1 MSSVSYSYSIDVSE
15 SYAYSE
21 ARINNNPGVTL
32 SWKDLCYTITDP
44 KTNKSKNIVE
54 NVSGYVMPGEVMAT
68 GKSSFLDLL
77 AGRKDPKF
85 VSGETYL
92 NGQPG
97 QIKYVSTYVMQ
108 DDALMGVLT
117 IRENIRFVESYVQ
130 NIIEEFGLERVAD
143 SKIGTVFVRGVSG
156 GEKRRCAIASQVITL
171 PNIIFLD
178 EPTTG
183 LDSAAAYNVM
193 NAIKNMA
200 QRHKLTVIA
209 SIHQPSTETYS
220 LFDKLLILGSGKTLY
235 FGERESALTYFDEL
249 GYACPSYAN
258 PADHFLNLV
267 NSDFM
272 KDRLEAEDH
281 IQNFTQLYKGSTY
294 KVETDSQITN
304 LLEGTKNE
312 EDKITSKNQ
321 SGYPR
326 NFFSQTYIIMKR
338 STLNASRN
346 ILVFWIRVAMYVTLA
361 LLMGSTWW
369 KVGLEQKNI
378 QDRFSAHFFSV
389 AFLVFMSVAGIP
401 GFLEE
406 RLVFQR
412 ERANRFYSVG
422 PYVLANTIVAIPFV
436 LIIAISF
443 SIVAYPMIALHPG
456 FGHAVTFVLLL
467 FLALFVA
474 ESMVVFV
481 SSIIPIFVAAL
492 TIVAFAN
499 GFFMVVQGFFVRR
512 DSITKIWKW
521 AHYIDYQ
528 KYAFEGIIKNDFI
541 GLTFRCANENG
552 TCNCIYGNPTSPTCT
567 FTGKDVLDSY
577 GYTEIVIWKWAPTT
591 GPIFPWSQIKLEK
604 LNPFPRYGH
613 SSNEWTNNNQI
624 FFFGGIVGG
633 KAQNDI
639 FMLETTGEIPLA
651 RSNHSQVNIE
661 NNMIITKHWS
671 KILIP
676 ITTSAGRYG
685 HSANMIGNVMYIFGG
700 QNERGI
706 YFNDL
711 ITFDLKEPK
720 TNDLGWK
727 FVVPI
732 NEPPSVRAGHSVC
745 SYQDNLY
752 VFGGTDGIKCYNDLW
767 CYDTKNNFWTEII
780 CECATPIPRESHRAS
795 LIDDV
800 FYIFGGRTI
809 EGKELSDLAAFKL
822 NSKQWFMFQKM
833 GPSPSPRY
841 WHTMTS
847 LDKLILIFGGE
858 SSMQT
863 TKPDEEGTIH
873 VLDTTKIKYPA
884 GTFPG
889 TMFQQKRSHHSRSLS
904 EPPLL
909 SSSTPRTIS
918 SPKQLSSPKLND
930 KNYQNPF
937 FSPPQSSTT
946 PLHVYISKG
955 NTVENLQQPSSSL
968 SVNKSQNLLYRSKTF
983 SDYPLHKYSDLIQS
997 NSNLKS
1003 NNNSISKSPN
1013 VIPPKRILRV
1023 RPGGPKRILKNPI
1036 LEVNTMIPFIDKGKS
1051 VDRNIIDI
1059 NSKEKESKESNKE
1072 SIPETTI
1079 NQLSNQSIQNII
1091 NIENRNLENENNR
1104 KRQNQ
1109 KLIHASN
1116 DKLINTEILQ
1126 ENFDGINDAI
1136 RDNIIIGTLINQ
1148 DDIISETSS
1157 INRDDDIIEET
1168 LSINQDEI
1176 MTENSSINQDD
1187 DIITETS
1194 AAAFKRASLK
1204 TKFPQ
1209 LTINTLNN
1217 FNQNSRIFSNNFIT
1231 NPMDVYSSSNSDYI
1245 ENYKGTVNTLS
1256 NLERENFLE
1265 RLQDQD
1271 LLIAEM
1277 KKREIW
1283 FKAKLVLAKRA
1294 GYLLEFESDDG
1305 ADIPEGIDLENLMD
1319 IGKTGS
1325 EKFKV
1330 IEAIVQLSQQ
1340 LQQAKET
1347 IANQSK
1353 IASQKISD
1361 FERMYNEALK
1371 EAVNVGMMKHVMS
1384 EKRNRKSSL
1393 ATRFKEIA
1401 KRCDELEA
1409 LHEAAQIELK
1419 NSISRYRETIQK
1431 AKEIQ
1436 ENEELSEGEEFSDV
1450 GSSVSGYKSASI
1462 TSSIELEQELRMV
1475 ETNTTKTQLQLQQ
1488 LKLKLNQV
1496 ESDYQA
1502 AVKYAQSTEN
1512 MLQKMKEELT
1522 QGKNDID
1529 NLTQKLITVET
1540 HNIEL
1545 EDKLYQ
1551 LQKTL
1556 DTHDNTRN
1564 SILQEYASEQLFEQ
1578 QSIFLK
1584 ERGQLQQK
1592 IDDLQMK
1599 INIVQDEK
1607 NLMGQGYEAI
1617 RRVYESLRN
1626 QNETLK
1632 KSNKVLKQKTLLTEK
1647 MEEELEEELV
1657 RTLLINKHQS
1667 PMEPQQITRREQKKQ
1682 NERQHDIG
1690 EFLEIQKW
1698 EEERKIIEEQ
1708 INHYQ
1713 YRNKRLVKNNG
1724 ELEQKVIENEC
1735 KVSILLDQ
1743 MENVMDTYRI
1753 IEDKIK
1759 DLQQE
1764 NSNNLLKFVSDKN
1777 NYLLENFEI
1786 NRSKSITPNV
1796 DDDDES
1802 ALSDPVYEGEIEDKI
1817 NKAYPD
1823 LTNFVIPEYP
1833 NSPLSST
1840 TENSEYITF
1849 GRLEEPDNLELDK
1862 IEEENSDDL
1871 YEENEEEF
1879 SNVNN
1884 EKEEEELEI

>member
-1 MSSVSYSYSIDVSE
+1 MSLVSK
-15 SYAYSE
+15 
-21 ARINNNPGVTL
+21 L
-32 SWKDLCYTITDP
+32 K
-44 KTNKSKNIVE
+44 
-54 NVSGYVMPGEVMAT
+54 
-68 GKSSFLDLL
+68 
-77 AGRKDPKF
+77 
-85 VSGETYL
+85 
-92 NGQPG
+92 
-97 QIKYVSTYVMQ
+97 
-108 DDALMGVLT
+108 
-117 IRENIRFVESYVQ
+117 
-130 NIIEEFGLERVAD
+130 
-143 SKIGTVFVRGVSG
+143 
-156 GEKRRCAIASQVITL
+156 
-171 PNIIFLD
+171 
-178 EPTTG
+178 PT
-183 LDSAAAYNVM
+183 A
-193 NAIKNMA
+193 
-200 QRHKLTVIA
+200 
-209 SIHQPSTETYS
+209 
-220 LFDKLLILGSGKTLY
+220 
-235 FGERESALTYFDEL
+235 
-249 GYACPSYAN
+249 
-258 PADHFLNLV
+258 
-267 NSDFM
+267 
-272 KDRLEAEDH
+272 
-281 IQNFTQLYKGSTY
+281 
-294 KVETDSQITN
+294 
-304 LLEGTKNE
+304 
-312 EDKITSKNQ
+312 
-321 SGYPR
+321 
-326 NFFSQTYIIMKR
+326 
-338 STLNASRN
+338 
-346 ILVFWIRVAMYVTLA
+346 
-361 LLMGSTWW
+361 
-369 KVGLEQKNI
+369 
-378 QDRFSAHFFSV
+378 
-389 AFLVFMSVAGIP
+389 
-401 GFLEE
+401 
-406 RLVFQR
+406 
-412 ERANRFYSVG
+412 
-422 PYVLANTIVAIPFV
+422 
-436 LIIAISF
+436 
-443 SIVAYPMIALHPG
+443 
-456 FGHAVTFVLLL
+456 
-467 FLALFVA
+467 
-474 ESMVVFV
+474 
-481 SSIIPIFVAAL
+481 
-492 TIVAFAN
+492 
-499 GFFMVVQGFFVRR
+499 
-512 DSITKIWKW
+512 
-521 AHYIDYQ
+521 
-528 KYAFEGIIKNDFI
+528 
-541 GLTFRCANENG
+541 
-552 TCNCIYGNPTSPTCT
+552 
-567 FTGKDVLDSY
+567 
-577 GYTEIVIWKWAPTT
+577 

-633 KAQNDI
+633 KAQNDV
-639 FMLETTGEIPLA
+639 FMLETNTLDVHQITTTGEIPLA

-661 NNMIITKHWS
+661 NNMIVFGGILENNKESDDYIYILNTVTKHWS

-685 HSANMIGNVMYIFGG
+685 HSANIIGNVMYIFGG

-711 ITFDLKEPK
+711 ITFDIKEPK

-752 VFGGTDGIKCYNDLW
+752 VFGGTDGVKCYNDLW
-767 CYDTKNNFWTEII
+767 CYDTKNNFWSEII
-780 CECATPIPRESHRAS
+780 CDSATPIPRESHRSS

-809 EGKELSDLAAFKL
+809 EGKELSDLSAFKL

-847 LDKLILIFGGE
+847 LDKLILVFGGE

-863 TKPDEEGTIH
+863 TKPDEEGAIH

-889 TMFQQKRSHHSRSLS
+889 TMFQQQRSHHPRSLS

-909 SSSTPRTIS
+909 SSSTPRIIS
-918 SPKQLSSPKLND
+918 SPKQLSPPKLNE

-946 PLHVYISKG
+946 PLHIYISRG
-955 NTVENLQQPSSSL
+955 NTVENLQQSSSSL
-968 SVNKSQNLLYRSKTF
+968 SVNKSQNPLHKSKTL
-983 SDYPLHKYSDLIQS
+983 SDYPLYKYSDSIQS
-997 NSNLKS
+997 NSSLKS
-1003 NNNSISKSPN
+1003 NNNLISKSSD

-1023 RPGGPKRILKNPI
+1023 RPGGPKRILKNPL
-1036 LEVNTMIPFIDKGKS
+1036 LEMNIMIPFVDKGKS

-1059 NSKEKESKESNKE
+1059 DLKEEESTIKSEVMEEQKDENGNSNTRQSV
-1072 SIPETTI
+1072 IT
-1079 NQLSNQSIQNII
+1079 NQLSNQSFQSFQSVI
-1091 NIENRNLENENNR
+1091 NIENRNLENENNNR
-1104 KRQNQ
+1104 KRNSHNLLIENDNNNNNNNNNNKRQSVNLSNNNLNNDDDDKKQSHNLKNNQ
-1109 KLIHASN
+1109 KSTFNYRKDDENDNRRQTNQLRRKSRIIDQTLIHVSN
-1116 DKLINTEILQ
+1116 DKLINTEIPQ
-1126 ENFDGINDAI
+1126 ENFDEITDAI
-1136 RDNIIIGTLINQ
+1136 QDNIITGISINQ
-1148 DDIISETSS
+1148 DDIMSETSS

-1176 MTENSSINQDD
+1176 MTENSSINRDDIMEETLSINQDEIMTENPSINQDD
-1187 DIITETS
+1187 DIIAETS

-1217 FNQNSRIFSNNFIT
+1217 FNQDSRMFSSNFT
-1231 NPMDVYSSSNSDYI
+1231 TSPMDEYSSSNSDYI

-1277 KKREIW
+1277 KKKEIW

-1347 IANQSK
+1347 ITNQSK

-1371 EAVNVGMMKHVMS
+1371 EAVDFKTKFSALINKLESKNLLNDVQDIKIQLNKKQKLIEKSKKVVENAEVNVGMMKHVMS
-1384 EKRNRKSSL
+1384 EKRNRRSSL

-1436 ENEELSEGEEFSDV
+1436 ENEELSEDEEFSDV
-1450 GSSVSGYKSASI
+1450 GSNISDYKSASI
-1462 TSSIELEQELRMV
+1462 TSSIELEQELKMA
-1475 ETNTTKTQLQLQQ
+1475 ETNTAKTQLQLQQ

-1556 DTHDNTRN
+1556 DIHDNTRN
-1564 SILQEYASEQLFEQ
+1564 SILQEYANEQLFEQ

-1599 INIVQDEK
+1599 IHIAQDEK
-1607 NLMGQGYEAI
+1607 NLMGQGYDAI

-1632 KSNKVLKQKTLLTEK
+1632 KSNEVLKQKTLLTEK

-1657 RTLLINKHQS
+1657 RTLLINKHKS
-1667 PMEPQQITRREQKKQ
+1667 PIEPQQIIQSEQQ
-1682 NERQHDIG
+1682 QHDIG
-1690 EFLEIQKW
+1690 ELLEIQKW

-1764 NSNNLLKFVSDKN
+1764 NSNNLLKFVNDKN
-1777 NYLLENFEI
+1777 NSLLENFEI
-1786 NRSKSITPNV
+1786 NRTKSITPDV

-1802 ALSDPVYEGEIEDKI
+1802 ALSDPVDENEIEDMI

-1871 YEENEEEF
+1871 YEENEEEEL
-1879 SNVNN
+1879 SNINN